1 MKLTVGDKS
10 QDNPTQQDIEQAVE
24 AARRGDD
31 DIISLEAGEEY
42 LEALHEGDGRFS
54 LGYGDRTGRFDT
66 AEPVDTATARS
77 VLAKY
82 AGGDASWRRECRL
95 LPAAKSPGG
104 RKRIGSEPPV
114 WAIVLVAVAFFAFPL
129 LALLPDS
136 WKEGWL
142 SEIGPVWFVAGPIT
156 VMLLAMLAH
165 KLLQARRA
173 AAWPQAAG
181 RITRSEVAAR
191 HRQHSD
197 RPTEVINEPAIE
209 YEFTANGAKYTGTRI
224 SIGEDSGGANTEA
237 TLARYP
243 VGATV
248 MVHYDPADPGN
259 CVLEREVPK
268 GVAKGCLAILAVLA
282 VLGYG
287 IYRFGGTALTFL
299 EARMGE
305 DSSHIFLIAGGAG
318 LFLLLMFIGSRK
330 SAKQGRS
337 WPSVRGKIVQSG
349 TESYREQVNHRSVVR
364 YAPVVEYAY
373 AVNGH
378 EFRSRQLRLLAV
390 QMGHSQAGA
399 EKIAS
404 RYPEGR
410 EVEVHYD
417 PANPGNAALEKPNA
431 PWFLLVLALIC
442 FGVAVYVSGVVGPL

>member
-10 QDNPTQQDIEQAVE
+10 QDNPTKENIEEAVE
-24 AARRGDD
+24 AARRGGDD
-31 DIISLEAGEEY
+31 VIGLEAGEEGY
-42 LEALHEGDGRFS
+42 LEALHEGEGHFS
-54 LGYGDRTGRFDT
+54 LGYGDRTGRFET
-66 AEPVDTATARS
+66 AEPVDARTATS
-77 VLAKY
+77 VLVKY
-82 AGGDASWRRECRL
+82 NSGDASWRRDCRL
-95 LPAAKSPGG
+95 LPAEKSPSG

-114 WAIVLVAVAFFAFPL
+114 WAIVLVAAAFFAVPL
-129 LALLPDS
+129 LWMLPDS

-142 SEIGPVWFVAGPIT
+142 SEIGPVWLVAGPIT
-156 VMLLAMLAH
+156 VMLVAMLAH
-165 KLLQARRA
+165 KLMQVRRA

-191 HRQHSD
+191 HRQRSD
-197 RPTEVINEPAIE
+197 RPTELINEPAIE
-209 YEFTANGAKYTGTRI
+209 YEFTANGTKYTGTRI

-243 VGATV
+243 LGATV
-248 MVHYDPADPGN
+248 MVYYDPADPGN

-268 GVAKGCLAILAVLA
+268 GMSKGCLAILGVLA

-287 IYRFGGTALTFL
+287 IYRFGGPALTFL

-318 LFLLLMFIGSRK
+318 LFLLMLFIGSRK
-330 SAKQGRS
+330 SAKQGRN

-349 TESYREQVNHRSVVR
+349 TESYRERVNHRSVVR

-378 EFRSRQLRLLAV
+378 DYRSRQIRPLAV

-399 EKIAS
+399 EKIAA
-404 RYPEGR
+404 RYPEGS

-417 PANPGNAALEKPNA
+417 PANPGNAALEKPKA

-442 FGVAVYVSGVVGPL
+442 FGVAVYVSGVLG